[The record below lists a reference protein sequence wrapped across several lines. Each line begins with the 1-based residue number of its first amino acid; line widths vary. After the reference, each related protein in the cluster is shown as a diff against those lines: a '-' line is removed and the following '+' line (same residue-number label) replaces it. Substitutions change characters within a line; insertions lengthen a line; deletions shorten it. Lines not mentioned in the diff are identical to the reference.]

1 MYIGIPE
8 NHISLIVIKSISINR
23 KSKLLVVIIPGVLI
37 IKNWF
42 NKNIT
47 SYKVIIISLNRY
59 TNKGICITWFDY
71 FIKYIYSNSES
82 K

>member
-47 SYKVIIISLNRY
+47 SYKIIIISLSKY
-59 TNKGICITWFDY
+59 INKRICIA
-71 FIKYIYSNSES
+71 
-82 K
+82 